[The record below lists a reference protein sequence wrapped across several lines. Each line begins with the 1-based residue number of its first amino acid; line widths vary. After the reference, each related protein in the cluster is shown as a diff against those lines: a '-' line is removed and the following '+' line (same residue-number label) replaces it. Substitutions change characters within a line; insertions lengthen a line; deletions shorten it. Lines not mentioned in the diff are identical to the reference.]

1 MPAPKS
7 LALRPQMST
16 PAPAQEKRAGSGAVR
31 PGAAAS
37 SNAAVT
43 AALAAGRVPPA
54 LPGQVPPGA
63 QNMVGNGAVA
73 AAGRQEKVRREA
85 EQKEQKGPQE
95 KAGGA
100 REGGDGAVQQAAA
113 PAASGASGAGQ
124 AVGRCGPHGDP
135 KFVVLK
141 GEVRGKGRGV
151 AASHRSAGVEA
162 GAAQQAAVAPRD
174 DEEAQGKTANAEKMN
189 EARPGEFDREAFVRA
204 VERAVADKAPKNLDE
219 ADRFASS
226 GRADEVRGEVQ
237 GRVGEGRQ
245 DSAGEIAATTA
256 APPDTSAA
264 VPKEVVPL
272 TGDRPPGAPGAPRA
286 ALAVPDRLPPAA
298 TDLSAGPAGIDRS
311 MAHAQ
316 VTEAQLEKG
325 NEPAFDRA
333 LGEKKTAE
341 RHAATAPGALRGH
354 EAGELRA
361 AAAQAQRT
369 GTAAMAAMGAQRA
382 LTGQRVD
389 GGKGGAKSRDEER
402 RARVTAVL
410 QGVFDIMKQDVEAI
424 LAGLDRLVEGRFGDG
439 ERAAR
444 QAFTAE
450 HGQRMREY
458 KDRRYSGVTGKLRWV
473 KDKFAGLPAEADR
486 IFERARDGYVGRMR
500 QLIGEIATLIGT
512 ELGRAKRRIAQGR
525 GELQAAVRALPA
537 ELRAIGR
544 EAAGEFEGRFE
555 DLTQSVRDKGTELVD
570 TLATRYTQALTA
582 VDEEIAAQ
590 KEKNKGLV
598 ARALDAVGAAVRTI
612 LELRQLLLS
621 VLAKAAQAVLLILK
635 DPVGFLKNLVQ
646 AIGAGLRLFI
656 GNIGRHLQQGILSWL
671 LGRTAEAGIE
681 LPARFDAA
689 GVFRMLASLL
699 GVTWANLRERILRR
713 APGTERALTA
723 AETAVPLVA
732 EVRRRGAAGLW
743 EEVRG
748 RVGDLRKDLL
758 DKVIAYVT
766 PTIVVAGITWILS
779 LLNPASAFVRAV
791 KLLIDIVRFVVT
803 QARQIFEFVNAVL
816 DAVIAVA
823 RGAGG
828 GVPGMV
834 ERALARSVPVL
845 LGVLAAV
852 LGVGGIASRVKGIVQ
867 AMAKP
872 VNRVIDRAIDKIAG
886 LVKKLWAKIKP
897 KSEKKKPR
905 KDGDDREDRKDG
917 DGRRRPAG
925 KRRPARRGR
934 PDRRRPK
941 PRRDGKRRDRRKQP
955 DKRSDKRSES
965 QKQRALDA
973 ALREATALLAA
984 EGATVK
990 SVRRGLP
997 AIKKR
1002 HKLTSIKLVRETKER
1017 YHIDAVLNPR
1027 GRTRP
1032 EDLADKFP
1040 YQIAQIAP
1048 TGSAVRT
1055 TLLSRVVKH
1064 LPDIDVPMLKKA
1076 KDPTTGF
1083 VVNMAATP
1091 GEIKPDVAS
1100 RYVDEAWKDTGGKS
1114 ASGIALTRTA
1124 VVIGINTFERLDR
1137 KSAKGGGKPGVLEAM
1152 GRISPKSGQL
1162 LGVFGFLWT
1171 PRWMSNDKREVA
1183 LSEVR
1188 HAYSQLTPA
1197 EQQTVI
1203 AQNET
1208 GWRDGKLPYGV
1219 FRDEVLGHAF
1229 TKRAVHILKDVNTQ
1243 VHIVSQDADTGVASK
1258 SGAGVLHAYDRL
1270 LAAMDHHPL
1279 LTIGGYHFEGF
1290 KWGEN
1295 DDPRMKQLTLLSN
1308 ELDRAIRVAIAKRF
1322 PEMLYPTEPNMLVK
1336 AWDSRGTGGIFQ
1348 RARKSGLIAVEQRLF
1363 GLRSTE
1369 GRHLRI
1375 RLMQLFGPE
1384 FSVAYAPEAS
1394 TTTSPVPENE
1404 DRGLAVRPRAVE
1416 LAAEGKMRKRGGGIE
1431 DIRVS
1436 HRAYA
1441 TLLQSQSYAN
1451 ARTMA
1456 REFVYANPALM
1467 TNAALREALHSKV
1480 FVHVENVVLKMSDN
1494 PRLTAT
1500 SPEVTAELAQLARS
1514 VEAEAS
1520 RAERSGSP
1528 EAGRAVEKAHAV
1540 VQEIVKALSS
1550 PELTDLWTRLRTL
1563 LDEIMSSASSRS
1575 GGEPR

>member
-1 MPAPKS
+1 M
-7 LALRPQMST
+7 
-16 PAPAQEKRAGSGAVR
+16 
-31 PGAAAS
+31 
-37 SNAAVT
+37 
-43 AALAAGRVPPA
+43 
-54 LPGQVPPGA
+54 
-63 QNMVGNGAVA
+63 
-73 AAGRQEKVRREA
+73 
-85 EQKEQKGPQE
+85 
-95 KAGGA
+95 
-100 REGGDGAVQQAAA
+100 
-113 PAASGASGAGQ
+113 
-124 AVGRCGPHGDP
+124 
-135 KFVVLK
+135 
-141 GEVRGKGRGV
+141 
-151 AASHRSAGVEA
+151 
-162 GAAQQAAVAPRD
+162 APRD

-272 TGDRPPGAPGAPRA
+272 AGDRPPGAPGAPRA

-341 RHAATAPGALRGH
+341 RHAATAPGMLRGH

-369 GTAAMAAMGAQRA
+369 GTAAMAAMAAQRA

-389 GGKGGAKSRDEER
+389 GGKEGAKSRDEER

-646 AIGAGLRLFI
+646 ALGAGLRLFI

-872 VNRVIDRAIDKIAG
+872 VNRTIDRAIDKIAG

-897 KSEKKKPR
+897 KSDRSKKKPDL
-905 KDGDDREDRKDG
+905 DGTREPRRP
-917 DGRRRPAG
+917 GRRTR
-925 KRRPARRGR
+925 R
-934 PDRRRPK
+934 PDRRRKRPGS
-941 PRRDGKRRDRRKQP
+941 RDRRRDRRRERP
-955 DKRSDKRSES
+955 DRRQDRRPGKRSEKDKKRS
-965 QKQRALDA
+965 LDA
-973 ALREATALLAA
+973 ALREATRLLNT
-984 EGATVK
+984 ENATPE
-990 SVRRGLP
+990 SVQRGLP
-997 AIKKR
+997 AIKRRHRLTEIRLTEKSEGVYVVHLEINPKADTDPVPFFEYRIGRPAAPVVVHEHPRKR
-1002 HKLTSIKLVRETKER
+1002 DRLVPAPIPMK
-1017 YHIDAVLNPR
+1017 
-1027 GRTRP
+1027 GR
-1032 EDLADKFP
+1032 
-1040 YQIAQIAP
+1040 
-1048 TGSAVRT
+1048 
-1055 TLLSRVVKH
+1055 
-1064 LPDIDVPMLKKA
+1064 
-1076 KDPTTGF
+1076 DPITGF
-1083 VVNMAATP
+1083 VINMPATP
-1091 GEIKPDVAS
+1091 DQASPDMVNKYAGA
-1100 RYVDEAWKDTGGKS
+1100 AWAQS
-1114 ASGIALTRTA
+1114 ANADIAAARTA
-1124 VVIGINTFERLDR
+1124 VVVGINTYKHLDPRHDAEARTAVGTAISRIGAGRLPM
-1137 KSAKGGGKPGVLEAM
+1137 AA
-1152 GRISPKSGQL
+1152 
-1162 LGVFGFLWT
+1162 FGFVWE
-1171 PRWMSNDKREVA
+1171 PSWVHKKDKRPVPMETVRDAYRRLKRREREQVVA
-1183 LSEVR
+1183 
-1188 HAYSQLTPA
+1188 H
-1197 EQQTVI
+1197 
-1203 AQNET
+1203 NES
-1208 GWRDGKLPYGV
+1208 GWREKLPYGI
-1219 FRDEVLGHAF
+1219 FREQGTLSAY
-1229 TKRAVHILKDVNTQ
+1229 TERAVAIVSKVAQQ
-1243 VHIVSQDADTGVASK
+1243 VYVVSQDPDTEVQVTGGEGFLSV
-1258 SGAGVLHAYDRL
+1258 YDRIL
-1270 LAAMDHHPL
+1270 RDVANDPL
-1279 LTIGGYHFEGF
+1279 LVIGGYHFEGF
-1290 KWGEN
+1290 DWGP
-1295 DDPRMKQLTLLSN
+1295 DADARTVQLTLLAN
-1308 ELDRAIRVAIAKRF
+1308 RLDGAMRVAIGQVY
-1322 PEMLYPTEPNMLVK
+1322 PQILYPTEQAMLFKV
-1336 AWDSRGTGGIFQ
+1336 WERGTS
-1348 RARKSGLIAVEQRLF
+1348 REVKLLF
-1363 GLRSTE
+1363 NDPEVLEVLRSAQGGLWGIGAPE
-1369 GRHLRI
+1369 GRHIGEWVKRRHGSSVQYREEASVSTDALPGTPRGYTI
-1375 RLMQLFGPE
+1375 TPEDVQRFRRVHPRFKDLPPDGVFAVLMQTQAVVGSFKLASA
-1384 FSVAYAPEAS
+1384 FSQTHSIDQE
-1394 TTTSPVPENE
+1394 TR
-1404 DRGLAVRPRAVE
+1404 DKLRKAVF
-1416 LAAEGKMRKRGGGIE
+1416 
-1431 DIRVS
+1431 S
-1436 HRAYA
+1436 
-1441 TLLQSQSYAN
+1441 
-1451 ARTMA
+1451 
-1456 REFVYANPALM
+1456 
-1467 TNAALREALHSKV
+1467 
-1480 FVHVENVVLKMSDN
+1480 HVENVARLMSKRPWLTTDS
-1494 PRLTAT
+1494 PPVQRELGRLD
-1500 SPEVTAELAQLARS
+1500 AQVSDLL
-1514 VEAEAS
+1514 VEAEWKRTPDQGTIEAAH
-1520 RAERSGSP
+1520 RVARKMITTMTGAELRELWIELS
-1528 EAGRAVEKAHAV
+1528 ALLKQI
-1540 VQEIVKALSS
+1540 VQEG
-1550 PELTDLWTRLRTL
+1550 RRGRRT
-1563 LDEIMSSASSRS
+1563 
-1575 GGEPR
+1575 